1 MGWLTR
7 LTACMPPIFD
17 GWFLT
22 NRKLYKSVPLSFSR
36 LMKNIKLS
44 KHDKYVLELS
54 NKIKNNYDSISVNVP
69 VKYSKRSLGEIDVLA
84 KKGDRF
90 DLYEVKCSYRI
101 LKAKKQLNRIK
112 KYLNLKNARSYFYCG
127 NSKLLVT
134 V

>member
-1 MGWLTR
+1 MET
-7 LTACMPPIFD
+7 P
-17 GWFLT
+17 
-22 NRKLYKSVPLSFSR
+22 
-36 LMKNIKLS
+36 KLS

-54 NKIKNNYDSISVNVP
+54 SKIKDNYDSISINVP
-69 VKYSKRSLGEIDVLA
+69 IRHSKRSLGEIDIIA
-84 KKGDRF
+84 KKGNRF

-112 KYLNLKNARSYFYCG
+112 KYLNLNNARSFFYCG

>member
-1 MGWLTR
+1 
-7 LTACMPPIFD
+7 
-17 GWFLT
+17 
-22 NRKLYKSVPLSFSR
+22 
-36 LMKNIKLS
+36 MKDIKLS

-54 NKIKNNYDSISVNVP
+54 NKIRNNYDSVSVNVP
-69 VKYSKRSLGEIDVLA
+69 VKHSKRSLGEIDIMA
-84 KKGDRF
+84 KKGNRL

-112 KYLNLKNARSYFYCG
+112 KYLNLNNARIYFYCG